1 MNDGLSIVFHF
12 HNVEADGVILLAL
25 GSFGPSVFLL
35 QRDEDDFAVIV
46 VFRRREREL
55 RVVEKSLLVIWATTG
70 SLCEYRM

>member
-12 HNVEADGVILLAL
+12 HNVEADGVILLAF

-35 QRDEDDFAVIV
+35 QRDKDDFAVIV

-70 SLCEYRM
+70 SLCECRI